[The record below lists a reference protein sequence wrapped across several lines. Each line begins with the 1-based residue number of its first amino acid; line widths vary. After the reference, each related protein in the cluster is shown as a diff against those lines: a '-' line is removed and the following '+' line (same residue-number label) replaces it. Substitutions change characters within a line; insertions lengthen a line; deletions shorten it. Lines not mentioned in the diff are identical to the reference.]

1 MLDEL
6 KKYVDL
12 KEDVTEADLQG
23 YLEGLKKVTPEGVK
37 DFLEKAMASDPTTE
51 ERKAIQPILDKYHS
65 KGLESWK
72 EKNLP
77 KIKDEIQK
85 KLNPEET
92 PEQKKL
98 RELEDKLSQSEAER
112 KRERLR
118 NKAIAIVTEKGLTN
132 AMDIVDHFLGQ
143 DEDATVA
150 NLGKLEKF
158 VQNVKENTTQDIFKG
173 GGRDPHRKKQSAKTQ
188 AEQLEAELAKA
199 TTNSERIAI
208 KRKLHELQTKKE

>member
-1 MLDEL
+1 MDIEEIKKFAAIEEGKEQEL
-6 KKYVDL
+6 
-12 KEDVTEADLQG
+12 ES
-23 YLEGLKKVTPEGVK
+23 YLRGKTVTPEGVSQ
-37 DFLEKAMASDPTTE
+37 FLESDDG
-51 ERKAIQPILDKYHS
+51 KKLIQPLLDKYHA

-77 KIKDEIQK
+77 KIEEEIQR

-118 NKAIAIVTEKGLTN
+118 NKAISVVTEKGLNN

-150 NLGKLEKF
+150 NLNKLEKF
-158 VQNVKENTTQDIFKG
+158 VQKVVEQNTEALFKE
-173 GGRDPHRKKQSAKTQ
+173 GGRDPHKKKQSAKTQ
-188 AEQLEAELAKA
+188 VEELQSQYEKAQTHVERVALKRRMAEL
-199 TTNSERIAI
+199 
-208 KRKLHELQTKKE
+208 QKE

>member
-1 MLDEL
+1 MLDEIKKMLEEGKESELESYL
-6 KKYVDL
+6 KGKTL
-12 KEDVTEADLQG
+12 S
-23 YLEGLKKVTPEGVK
+23 PEGVQE
-37 DFLEKAMASDPTTE
+37 FLNSEDGK
-51 ERKAIQPILDKYHS
+51 KLIQPILDKYHA

-77 KIKDEIQK
+77 KIKDEIQRE
-85 KLNPEET
+85 LNPEET

-118 NKAIAIVTEKGLTN
+118 NKAISIVTEKGLTN

-158 VQNVKENTTQDIFKG
+158 VQNVVENNTQQIFKE
-173 GGRDPHRKKQSAKTQ
+173 GGRDPHKKKQSAKTQ
-188 AEQLEAELAKA
+188 YEELQSQYDKAQTHVERVSLKRRMAEL
-199 TTNSERIAI
+199 
-208 KRKLHELQTKKE
+208 QKE